1 MIFIVRKS
9 FSMKSNILNVMLL
22 MPFRNVII
30 ISMSKFSMSKNL
42 EQLQADGCQT
52 DICLVGATSK
62 VFIHRVML
70 FAGHVEPD
78 PVLFGISWIQGR
90 RMGRWHVG
98 CDSSRC
104 IY

>member
-78 PVLFGISWIQGR
+78 PVWYQLDPGEEDGTLA
-90 RMGRWHVG
+90 RWL
-98 CDSSRC
+98 
-104 IY
+104 